1 VESQREL
8 QDLADDCPGIEFM
21 QLPAMGSSGW
31 VALAA
36 WLRRS
41 IDYLRYLEP
50 RYPAETRLRTR
61 AARKAPSATRTMA
74 RGAKVLGAPARP
86 GSLPHAPARARC
98 RATPPALPAP
108 RPVPRP
114 DDPLPAPPRPTEP
127 PPAASRTPARDR
139 SHPCGFPARGWEPR
153 HTHRLPAAQ
162 LG

>member
-1 VESQREL
+1 MEHPGVGSLMPALRLLHQRGHQLALGYEALKSVESHREL
-8 QDLADDCPGIEFM
+8 QDLAGDCPGIEFM

-74 RGAKVLGAPARP
+74 RGGRHPRAPAAGKPSWAGR
-86 GSLPHAPARARC
+86 SLGVA
-98 RATPPALPAP
+98 
-108 RPVPRP
+108 
-114 DDPLPAPPRPTEP
+114 DGG
-127 PPAASRTPARDR
+127 DR
-139 SHPCGFPARGWEPR
+139 RGARGDR
-153 HTHRLPAAQ
+153 A
-162 LG
+162 